1 MVSLSKKYAYGAVV
15 LSAAFLTVAVLSFCR
30 LKMLPRDGDFFEQF
44 TTFPTTTE
52 WYVETTGT
60 REINEVE
67 PTMSAGDDVIME
79 ETETTRVE
87 SSQDESEPF
96 YDPDQAQQIYRAA
109 IRSETTRLQAVFSIA
124 SILTV
129 AMLAVLLVFTKRER
143 CMEGVEVSILFISV
157 FIASVGSLVQ
167 YHEELFGMFMID
179 PTGTVSLVPIE
190 TRSIFLAALASLA
203 AVWGIWTFVSWC
215 RVRSDVSWSALQ
227 RLTEKLSLLKYGT
240 ALMIM
245 IPTFVSAILLLAA
258 VVTLFLTFMPDWVR
272 LTVMWTLLCEAAI
285 ALFVLTDR
293 MKATRSK
300 QEEVVEAA
308 RVSERMRID
317 LIANVSHDLRTPLT
331 SIIGYGELLDK
342 EELSEEGR
350 KNLKKLQQK
359 SAYLQ
364 EMVDSVFDLSKV
376 SSGVVRCRQE
386 EIDLIRLLEQTIG
399 DQEEALRASG
409 FEVIRHYETDHL
421 CILSDGI
428 FLHQI
433 FSNLLSNAIKYTMP
447 GLRIHLQVKTSD
459 GQIIVRMVNVANYR
473 MTFSE
478 TEILERFARGDA
490 SRSTEGNGLGLAI
503 AKTYSEALGGS
514 FRVEV
519 EGDQFAA
526 VVSLP
531 ETIRFCEERKENQ

>member
-1 MVSLSKKYAYGAVV
+1 MFLSKKYAYGVII
-15 LSAAFLTVAVLSFCR
+15 LSAVFLTVAVLSFCR
-30 LKMLPRDGDFFEQF
+30 LKMLPRDAGFFEQD
-44 TTFPTTTE
+44 TSFPATTE
-52 WYVETTGT
+52 WNAETTGA

-67 PTMSAGDDVIME
+67 PTMSAEDGIITE
-79 ETETTRVE
+79 ETTRLEIVP
-87 SSQDESEPF
+87 DETEPY
-96 YDPDQAQQIYRAA
+96 YDPDTAQMIYRAA
-109 IRSETTRLQAVFSIA
+109 VRSEIARTQIVLSIA
-124 SILTV
+124 SIMTV
-129 AMLAVLLVFTKRER
+129 AMLAGLLVFSKRER
-143 CMEGVEVSILFISV
+143 CIEGMELSILFIAIFV
-157 FIASVGSLVQ
+157 TAVGALVQ
-167 YHEELFGMFMID
+167 YYENMLGMFMID
-179 PTGTVSLVPIE
+179 PTGTASIVPIE
-190 TRSIFLAALASLA
+190 TRSIVLAALASLGV
-203 AVWGIWTFVSWC
+203 VWGIWTFVSWC
-215 RVRSDVSWSALQ
+215 RIRSDVSWSALH
-227 RLTEKLSLLKYGT
+227 RLTEKLSLRKNGT

-245 IPTFVSAILLLAA
+245 IPTFVSAILMLAA
-258 VVTLFLTFMPDWVR
+258 VATQFLTFMPDRVR

-285 ALFVLTDR
+285 VLFVLTDR
-293 MKATRSK
+293 MKAVRRK
-300 QEEVVEAA
+300 QEAVVEAA
-308 RVSERMRID
+308 RVSERMRVD

-342 EELSEEGR
+342 EELSEDGR

-399 DQEEALRASG
+399 DQEEALNASG

-421 CILSDGI
+421 RILSDGI

-447 GLRIHLQVKTSD
+447 GLRIHLQVKTAE

-531 ETIRFCEERKENQ
+531 ETIIIPEEQKQ